1 VSEPRS
7 PVPRVEQ
14 ALTLLPDVEALAP
27 LRALILSASRP
38 DERAQW
44 SSLGPFLTVGKRA
57 VDPTELRQR
66 MAPILGRVQEHLSAL
81 YDAYVEALDCQ
92 RRRDGAG
99 AVAALRQAG
108 RLEEEN
114 DRPQQARAWFEA
126 ALVVAERLPERRPEI
141 ALLRALGGVCH
152 GLARYEDSARYCQ
165 RSLALAE
172 AEFDQA
178 GAIDA
183 CEGLGVVALAQ
194 GEWAGAQPWFL
205 RGLRLAEAGKDST
218 RIGQLHY
225 RMGELQRRRG
235 DLTAAAD
242 HLGRAKEHFEAAGDA
257 AGLARVLD
265 TQGQVDS
272 HLGRLTAASGALREA
287 LAWCRRAPGQVSLE
301 VAVRLHLAEVAV
313 RSERYLDAE
322 EELRRA
328 EQAAILRNLG
338 WRLVQVY
345 TLMGALRGRQGE
357 EMGFVFFEQ
366 GIELCHSYAV
376 PPGVEAHLYHEY
388 GAFRTRFGA
397 NDEARAYLE
406 KAREMFRTL
415 GEVDELERVQ
425 ADLLRVSA

>member
-1 VSEPRS
+1 M
-7 PVPRVEQ
+7 
-14 ALTLLPDVEALAP
+14 LPDVEALAP

-38 DERAQW
+38 DEHAQW

-66 MAPILGRVQEHLSAL
+66 MTPVLGRIQEHLGAL

-92 RRRDGAG
+92 RRRDGSG

-108 RLEEEN
+108 RREEEN
-114 DRPQQARAWFEA
+114 DRPHQARAWYEA
-126 ALVVAERLPERRPEI
+126 ALVLAERLPERRPEI
-141 ALLRALGGVCH
+141 ALLRALGAVCH
-152 GLARYEDSARYCQ
+152 GLAKYEDSARYCQ

-205 RGLRLAEAGKDST
+205 RGLRLAEAGKDPMRT
-218 RIGQLHY
+218 GQLHY
-225 RMGELQRRRG
+225 RLGELQRRRG

-242 HLGRAKEHFEAAGDA
+242 HLTRAKEQFEAAGDP

-265 TQGQVDS
+265 TQGQVDA
-272 HLGRLTAASGALREA
+272 HLGRFSSAAGALREA
-287 LAWCRRAPGQVSLE
+287 LAWCRRAPGQESLE
-301 VAVRLHLAEVAV
+301 VGVRLHLADVAM
-313 RSERYLDAE
+313 RSDRYLDAE

-328 EQAAILRNLG
+328 EQAAIARNLG

-345 TLMGALRGRQGE
+345 TLLGAVRGRQGE

-366 GIELCHSYAV
+366 GIELCQSYPV
-376 PPGVEAHLYHEY
+376 PPAVEAHMYHEY
-388 GAFRTRFGA
+388 GTFRGRFGA
-397 NDEARAYLE
+397 ADEARAYLE
-406 KAREMFRTL
+406 KAQEMFRSL

-425 ADLLRVSA
+425 ADLQRVSA